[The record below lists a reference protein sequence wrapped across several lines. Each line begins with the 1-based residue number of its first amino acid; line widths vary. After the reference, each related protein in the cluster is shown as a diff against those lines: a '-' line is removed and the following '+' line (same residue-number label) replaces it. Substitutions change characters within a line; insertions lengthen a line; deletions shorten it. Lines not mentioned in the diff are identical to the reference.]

1 MSWYGDPEGLHA
13 HAVQLSAAAARCR
26 DRAADVRASAARA
39 HWRGPAADAF
49 HASIARESALVD
61 RAADEL
67 DDAARAL
74 HRHADAVRH
83 EIDRLLAAERAAQHA
98 VVGGLSHVA
107 DGLSH
112 VAGGLSRMAGLVS

>member
-49 HASIARESALVD
+49 HASISRESALVD

-107 DGLSH
+107 DGLSR
-112 VAGGLSRMAGLVS
+112 VAGLLS